1 MEITVNLI
9 PPHRRTEIIER
20 FRFKVAM
27 GILFSLFF
35 VLIGFFTMLFCFL
48 YIIKI
53 SDASYQKN
61 EGQKGEDSLIEKYDR
76 EFLETNKNMSEVK
89 ILAKDQ
95 LYWSNFFLK
104 FSDKVPTEV
113 VLNFLINEN
122 YKVTVSGISQNR
134 DSLILFKE
142 NLEKENCF
150 TDIKLPLSDLASK
163 EKIDFQIDFLVKE
176 DCLKQ

>member
-1 MEITVNLI
+1 
-9 PPHRRTEIIER
+9 
-20 FRFKVAM
+20 
-27 GILFSLFF
+27 
-35 VLIGFFTMLFCFL
+35 
-48 YIIKI
+48 
-53 SDASYQKN
+53 
-61 EGQKGEDSLIEKYDR
+61 
-76 EFLETNKNMSEVK
+76 MSEVK